1 MPTTYPAARQ
11 DDRGYLTE
19 CNSRSSNRVY
29 YVVQI
34 FTTGVRGK
42 EVQGMGKQTG
52 GKGPGGSIALLA
64 ATVAAVIVLL
74 LALRTTAHAGAASGR
89 RRGGRRKG
97 TRRGSPARA
106 PAYAG
111 D

>member
-19 CNSRSSNRVY
+19 CNSRSSNRLY
-29 YVVQI
+29 YCVQI
-34 FTTGVRGK
+34 FPTGVRGK

-52 GKGPGGSIALLA
+52 GKGPAGSIALLA

-74 LALRTTAHAGAASGR
+74 LALRTTSPPGAASGR
-89 RRGGRRKG
+89 RRAR
-97 TRRGSPARA
+97 RA
-106 PAYAG
+106 PG
-111 D
+111 PRGGL